1 MFLSQL
7 PYVCTF
13 LIKFAAI
20 IVFYL
25 LNSQSYP
32 YAIVLTEG
40 HHQQVGHGDRTLGR
54 EWETRVDSRS
64 GDLHRVDSRS
74 GASLLNMNCSIGR
87 EITRGWTLGR
97 ELLNLT

>member
-1 MFLSQL
+1 MSTVHAG
-7 PYVCTF
+7 Y
-13 LIKFAAI
+13 
-20 IVFYL
+20 
-25 LNSQSYP
+25 
-32 YAIVLTEG
+32 
-40 HHQQVGHGDRTLGR
+40 GDRTLGR
-54 EWETRVDSRS
+54 GTLGRGTLGREWKTRVDSRS